1 MKLNWPADAGV
12 YHSERDCCQESLVGR
27 VILGV
32 DHPEHGLDGGQHE
45 VDAAHDD
52 HSVEGG
58 PQPRLHYAVTETDN
72 DYQDPKIKK
81 K

>member
-1 MKLNWPADAGV
+1 M
-12 YHSERDCCQESLVGR
+12 
-27 VILGV
+27 
-32 DHPEHGLDGGQHE
+32 DHPEHGLDGGQGE